1 MNTLLLHLIVF
12 ASVAAAILALNL
24 FLAMMVYLRRFWR
37 DRSERVS
44 STFRMMTPT
53 HGKSAHTLPTVD
65 FSTFYE
71 IN

>member
-12 ASVAAAILALNL
+12 ASVAAAMLALNL
-24 FLAMMVYLRRFWR
+24 FLALMVFLRRFGR
-37 DRSERVS
+37 DRSERASRTSRIVTS
-44 STFRMMTPT
+44 A
-53 HGKSAHTLPTVD
+53 HGRSAHTLPTVD